1 MPIVKITPLKHL
13 GLDATLDATLTF
25 NDHINEKIGKAIKG
39 VDLLH
44 KLQRFLPRS
53 SLLTIYKSSI
63 RPHLDHG
70 DVIYDQPSN
79 ANFSSK
85 IESTQ
90 FNAALAIRGVIRGSA
105 PEKLS

>member
-39 VDLLH
+39 VGLLR

-105 PEKLS
+105 PEKLY